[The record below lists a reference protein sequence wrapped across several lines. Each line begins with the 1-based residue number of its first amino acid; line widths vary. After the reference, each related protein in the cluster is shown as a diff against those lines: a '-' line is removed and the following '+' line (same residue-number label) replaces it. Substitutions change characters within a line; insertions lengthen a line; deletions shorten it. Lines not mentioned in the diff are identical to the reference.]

1 MTRVLLTGGS
11 GFIAAHV
18 LEVLLARGHSVV
30 TTVRS
35 RSKADA
41 VKRAHPD
48 IKDDRLSFAI
58 VEDIAVPNGTIFQ
71 NLNPKIERKP
81 AFDQAVVSDPP
92 FQAVIHTASPYHFE
106 AKDAQ
111 ELLAPAILGTTGIL
125 ESVKRYAPLVKRVVV
140 TSSFAAINDVF
151 TSSAGKVYSEA
162 DWSPITK
169 AQANESPANAYRAS
183 KTFAER
189 AAWDFVEREKPNFTL
204 SVINPPLVLGP
215 IVHSLTSLETLNT
228 SNQRIRDL
236 LSGAAKARCPPTGN
250 YLFVD
255 VRDLALTHVL
265 AVEKSEAGGKRFFTV
280 SSHFSNAEISKIIG
294 DEFPEYKAR
303 LPTGD
308 ALTSGDYPAD
318 GVYGFDNTRAREI
331 LGVEFRPLRE
341 SIVDA
346 VKSLLPLGADKL
358 GA

>member
-48 IKDDRLSFAI
+48 IKDYRLSFAI
-58 VEDIAVPNGTIFQ
+58 VEDIAVPNGTILQ
-71 NLNPKIERKP
+71 NLNSEVETK
-81 AFDQAVVSDPP
+81 
-92 FQAVIHTASPYHFE
+92 VI
-106 AKDAQ
+106 
-111 ELLAPAILGTTGIL
+111 
-125 ESVKRYAPLVKRVVV
+125 
-140 TSSFAAINDVF
+140 
-151 TSSAGKVYSEA
+151 A
-162 DWSPITK
+162 D
-169 AQANESPANAYRAS
+169 QANESPTHAYRAS

-204 SVINPPLVLGP
+204 SVINPPLLGP

-255 VRDLALTHVL
+255 ARDLALAHVL
-265 AVEKSEAGGKRFFTV
+265 AVEKSEAGGQAIFHCLEPFLKCGNLKDHQRR
-280 SSHFSNAEISKIIG
+280 ISRVQG
-294 DEFPEYKAR
+294 SVADWGCLDFGR
-303 LPTGD
+303 L
-308 ALTSGDYPAD
+308 SG
-318 GVYGFDNTRAREI
+318 GWSVR
-331 LGVEFRPLRE
+331 V
-341 SIVDA
+341 
-346 VKSLLPLGADKL
+346 
-358 GA
+358 

>member
-18 LEVLLARGHSVV
+18 LNVLLGRGHSVV

-35 RSKADA
+35 QAKADA
-41 VKRAHPD
+41 IRRTHPK
-48 IKDDRLSFAI
+48 ISNDRLSFFI
-58 VEDIAVPNGTIFQ
+58 VEDIAQPN
-71 NLNPKIERKP
+71 
-81 AFDQAVVSDPP
+81 AFDLAVVTDPP
-92 FQAVIHTASPYHFE
+92 FEAVIHTASPYHFH

-111 ELLAPAILGTTGIL
+111 ELLAPAIIGTTGIL
-125 ESVKRYAPLVKRVVV
+125 KSVQKYAPLVKRVVV

-151 TSSAGKVYSEA
+151 ASSADKVYSEA
-162 DWSPITK
+162 DWSPITEE
-169 AQANESPANAYRAS
+169 QANDSPANAYRAS

-189 AAWDFVEREKPNFTL
+189 AAWEFVEREKPSFTL

-215 IVHSLTSLETLNT
+215 INHNLTSLNTLNT

-236 LSGAAKARCPPTGN
+236 VSGAAKVRCPPTGN

-255 VRDLALTHVL
+255 VRDLGLAHVL
-265 AVEKSEAGGKRFFTV
+265 AIEKEAAGGKRFFTV
-280 SSHFSNAEISKIIG
+280 SSHFSNAEITEIISE
-294 DEFPEYKAR
+294 EFPKYKNR

-308 ALTSGDYPAD
+308 ALKPGEYSAD

-331 LGVEFRPLRE
+331 LGIQFRPLRE

-346 VKSLLPLGADKL
+346 VKSLMPLGVDRI
-358 GA
+358 